1 MFNNKDFFIADV
13 TLCTGV
19 KVRAIVQAKD
29 HTHALDSLESI
40 HGKGHVSSIKKYSA
54 VTSASSENLTGAVIR
69 K

>member
-1 MFNNKDFFIADV
+1 MFNNKDSFIADV

-54 VTSASSENLTGAVIR
+54 VTSTSSENLTGAVIR